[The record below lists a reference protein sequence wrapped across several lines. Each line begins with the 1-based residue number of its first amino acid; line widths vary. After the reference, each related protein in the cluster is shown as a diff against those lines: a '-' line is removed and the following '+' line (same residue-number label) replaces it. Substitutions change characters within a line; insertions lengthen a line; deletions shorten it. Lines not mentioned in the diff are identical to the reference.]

1 VAPLFVEL
9 ALPADGLETG
19 GAGTPFGYSVV
30 TVIFAGIIGAWR
42 SPVAYLLWEPIYP
55 APYVRKMQYL
65 RGFLRIHA

>member
-1 VAPLFVEL
+1 MAPLFVEL

-42 SPVAYLLWEPIYP
+42 SPVAHLLWERNGR
-55 APYVRKMQYL
+55 A
-65 RGFLRIHA
+65 HETA